1 MDYRFQYH
9 RIHVIFDF
17 EKNWIQQDR
26 IPRYAVYQ
34 DQDLP
39 WLVQPHLPLV
49 NAAAVKKSARE
60 PVSEASIKIWHRRLG
75 HVSKER
81 EKLEEKGNR
90 PTGLT
95 WDQDQ
100 SELIA
105 QMQMP
110 SSITRIALHDNVQ
123 HAQQG
128 QDLHTDSLQDEEIQ
142 DPGLTDRKTQERE
155 MQSERIGRQQ
165 TPIAVQKTSD
175 YEPITPASVEPTQQH
190 QQTANRGVFSSES
203 PFTSVTYLP
212 SINAGS
218 MR

>member
-49 NAAAVKKSARE
+49 NAVAVKKSARE

-100 SELIA
+100 SELITR
-105 QMQMP
+105 MQMP
-110 SSITRIALHDNVQ
+110 SSIARIALHDNV
-123 HAQQG
+123 
-128 QDLHTDSLQDEEIQ
+128 
-142 DPGLTDRKTQERE
+142 
-155 MQSERIGRQQ
+155 
-165 TPIAVQKTSD
+165 
-175 YEPITPASVEPTQQH
+175 
-190 QQTANRGVFSSES
+190 
-203 PFTSVTYLP
+203 
-212 SINAGS
+212 
-218 MR
+218 